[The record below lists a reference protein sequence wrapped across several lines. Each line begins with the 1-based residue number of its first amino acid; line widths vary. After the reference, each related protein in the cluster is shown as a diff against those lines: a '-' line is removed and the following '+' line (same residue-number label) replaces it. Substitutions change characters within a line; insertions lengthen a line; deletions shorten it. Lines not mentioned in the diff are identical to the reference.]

1 MAGVSRSMCD
11 CRSKSKQMAFR
22 LTENIGQTMIRISCY
37 EQWSVFKL
45 SAMPEVARAILRIER
60 DMKENGCGD
69 KAATALGSV
78 GKN

>member
-11 CRSKSKQMAFR
+11 CRAKSKQIAFR
-22 LTENIGQTMIRISCY
+22 LTENIGQTVIRISCY
-37 EQWSVFKL
+37 EQWSVFKPP
-45 SAMPEVARAILRIER
+45 AMPEAVRAILRIER
-60 DMKENGCGD
+60 DMKENGSGI